1 MEMARRLIYER
12 LGPQP
17 RLIMA
22 KSVCRKSA
30 VTERGGEGCVVS
42 RAAPWV
48 RRPATHYKRL
58 ITKPRVIKNEAR
70 RVLELESCSTPL
82 IRRLFSTWVTDVLL
96 SSVERRQTEAAR

>member
-1 MEMARRLIYER
+1 MRRIS
-12 LGPQP
+12 GQ
-17 RLIMA
+17 
-22 KSVCRKSA
+22 
-30 VTERGGEGCVVS
+30 
-42 RAAPWV
+42 AAPRV